1 MKARNILL
9 GAAAAVAFVPALSL
23 PASASRLPTGQ
34 VAMNTNC
41 ASVATAKYW
50 ANGQK
55 ANWKNKCRPS
65 STLKLYISA
74 PFQDNG
80 VTVVSLWWTA
90 PAGATSF
97 DLIVNENT
105 AAGPYSFTATGLPQS
120 DAKHAVHSSGR
131 GRYDAV
137 QCQLPGNGQQG
148 RRLEHSQ
155 LPVSI

>member
-23 PASASRLPTGQ
+23 PASASKLPTGQ

-41 ASVATAKYW
+41 AVASGKYW
-50 ANGQK
+50 ASGQT
-55 ANWKNKCRPS
+55 ANWNHRCRPT

-97 DLIVNENT
+97 NLVVNENT
-105 AAGPYSFTATGLPQS
+105 AAGPYSFTATALPQS
-120 DAKHAVHSSGR
+120 TQSAP
-131 GRYDAV
+131 YIV
-137 QCQLPGNGQQG
+137 QVEGDTTLFSATFQVTDNKGD
-148 RRLEHSQ
+148 
-155 LPVSI
+155 VSNIVNYP

>member
-9 GAAAAVAFVPALSL
+9 GAAAAVAFIPALSL

-34 VAMNTNC
+34 FSMNTNC

-50 ANGQK
+50 ANGQT
-55 ANWKNKCRPS
+55 ANWKNKCRPT

-90 PAGATSF
+90 PAGATRF
-97 DLIVNENT
+97 NLIVNENT

-120 DAKHAVHSSGR
+120 TQSTP
-131 GRYDAV
+131 YIV
-137 QCQLPGNGQQG
+137 QVEGDTTLFSATFQVTDNKGD
-148 RRLEHSQ
+148 
-155 LPVSI
+155 VSNIVNYP

>member
-9 GAAAAVAFVPALSL
+9 GAAAAVAFVPVLSL

-34 VAMNTNC
+34 VAMTTNC

-97 DLIVNENT
+97 NLIVNENT
-105 AAGPYSFTATGLPQS
+105 GAGPYSFTATGLPQS
-120 DAKHAVHSSGR
+120 TQSAP
-131 GRYDAV
+131 YIV
-137 QCQLPGNGQQG
+137 QVEGATTLFSASFQVTDNKGD
-148 RRLEHSQ
+148 
-155 LPVSI
+155 VSNVVNYP